1 MTNLPTK
8 TESRI
13 NYDLFTHWDTS
24 SLKENFEYMLAKT
37 YLNKEDTIALPL
49 VRQHLLER
57 GEVEWVKEVHWE
69 ITEMK
74 KEGVL

>member
-1 MTNLPTK
+1 MTNLPN

-13 NYDLFTHWDTS
+13 NYDLFTHWETND
-24 SLKENFEYMLAKT
+24 LKENFEFMLAKT